1 MDGLVS
7 LLLFAGLFY
16 LMMRFGCGAHKAH
29 GKHGNHGG
37 DEKEEVGILKHI
49 DPVCGIEVDTE
60 QGYGKM
66 YKGQLYRFCSRN
78 CLDDFETNPG
88 KYLNPPKLGEGGE
101 K

>member
-16 LMMRFGCGAHKAH
+16 LMMRYGCGSHKAH

-37 DEKEEVGILKHI
+37 DEKEEIGILKHI
-49 DPVCGIEVDTE
+49 DPVCSMEVGIE

-66 YKGQLYRFCSRN
+66 HQGQLYRFCSRK

-88 KYLNPPKLGEGGE
+88 QYLNPPELGTGGE